1 MPPFIPVTDQLQLDE
16 AEIELSFIRSS
27 GPGGQNV
34 NKVASAVQLRFDA
47 RQSVSLSEG
56 VRARLLAIAGKR
68 ATAAGEIVIT
78 ANRHRTQEMNRKDAL
93 ERLAELIIRATV
105 VPKRRVATKPTR
117 ASRKRHT
124 DNKRRRGDVKKT
136 RRAPEWD

>member
-1 MPPFIPVTDQLQLDE
+1 VPLEITPTITIPDEEVTLT
-16 AEIELSFIRSS
+16 FIRAG

-34 NKVASAVQLRFDA
+34 NKVATAVQLRFDA

-117 ASRKRHT
+117 ASRKRRT